1 MLNMLENN
9 IDKIENNI
17 ENIEN
22 NIENI
27 ENNIENIETTIENI
41 EKTKLIDNKE
51 PEIKKGK
58 KRGRKPKKVDTSIP
72 PEIKIPKKRGRKP
85 KIKIVTQE
93 DKNKFVLPSKR
104 GRKPKDK
111 TLPIDKISN
120 INDISNT
127 ILHLPIP
134 SSILN
139 NIDNNNMNVINPY
152 DPDILENN
160 VDHNIDSLNTLNNE
174 NSCKYSEIDN
184 FKIKKQ
190 DSNNNFQDSFQDSF
204 QNNFQNNFHDSFHN
218 SNIQNT
224 NLNNNELQNE
234 DLNIS
239 PLNNTNYVKMY
250 SNREQSYVKC
260 NWCLHDCEKN
270 NIFKLPYEINNE
282 EIKYFGNFCC
292 PECAVAFNFNELDDE
307 YIWER
312 YSLLN
317 YLYSDG
323 NNKLNIAPS
332 RLILDIFG
340 GPISINEYK
349 NIIQT
354 KKHVNIIMPPHLL
367 ICPQLEV
374 KRSKENNIFIPLNIN
389 RINKYTDDLK
399 LKREKPVNNMNTL
412 EDCMNLKCI

>member
-1 MLNMLENN
+1 MLNML
-9 IDKIENNI
+9 ENNI

-27 ENNIENIETTIENI
+27 ENKIENIETTIENL
-41 EKTKLIDNKE
+41 EKKNEDNKT
-51 PEIKKGK
+51 EIKKGK

-72 PEIKIPKKRGRKP
+72 LEVKIPKKRGRKP

-93 DKNKFVLPSKR
+93 DKNKFILPSKR

-134 SSILN
+134 SAILN
-139 NIDNNNMNVINPY
+139 NIENDNMNIINPY

-160 VDHNIDSLNTLNNE
+160 IETNINNLNVINTE
-174 NSCKYSEIDN
+174 NRCKYSEIEDYG
-184 FKIKKQ
+184 KIEENNTINLN
-190 DSNNNFQDSFQDSF
+190 SNYVD
-204 QNNFQNNFHDSFHN
+204 NFQNNFT
-218 SNIQNT
+218 SNFQKKKEDDFDKK
-224 NLNNNELQNE
+224 LYNNNLESSELNMYQKT
-234 DLNIS
+234 S
-239 PLNNTNYVKMY
+239 SNYIKIY
-250 SNREQSYVKC
+250 SDREQSYIKC

-270 NIFKLPYEINNE
+270 NVFKLPYEINNE
-282 EIKYFGNFCC
+282 EIKYLGNFCC

-307 YIWER
+307 YVWER

-317 YLYSDG
+317 YLYG
-323 NNKLNIAPS
+323 NNINKLNISPS

-340 GPISINEYK
+340 GPISIEEYK
-349 NIIQT
+349 NIIET
-354 KKHVNIIMPPHLL
+354 KKHVNIIIPPQFL

-374 KRSKENNIFIPLNIN
+374 KKNKENNIYIPLNLN

-412 EDCMNLKCI
+412 EDCMNLKCV